1 MRPYKIEQSVVA
13 YIEKEK
19 TVKEKINTK
28 SLLKFIICSLIGITM
43 FLVPIPQNGTFTTLL
58 DYVKSFLK
66 NLFGG
71 SLSYI
76 LLVIVAGSAIMS
88 LYDYIFKPEWIRKN
102 HYLKK
107 AFSTTPLYLISKLIG
122 AVVVVM
128 VVLGV
133 GPEFI
138 TSVDTGITMVD
149 LCCTLLCIVIGF
161 SFFLPFLTDCGIME
175 FLGVILKPVV
185 RPLFK
190 VPGRASV
197 DLIASWFG
205 ASNAAVIL
213 TREQYMKGFYTKRE
227 AGYIMTNFSL
237 VSIPF
242 CLLVA
247 DTIGI
252 ANLFPAF
259 YLTICVV
266 GILLAVIIARIPPIR
281 TLPDTYQEQVG
292 KQINEEVP
300 NEKGIFKYALEK
312 SCERAEKFTAKDVI
326 SGGFE
331 VVVGMFFDLI
341 PIVLAWGTVALIIA
355 TYTPVFDWIS
365 YPMGLYL
372 QLFGVEEAFAVA
384 PASLVGFTDMFIP
397 ALLITGIESVK
408 TKFIIG
414 VLSLVQI
421 IYLTEVGAI
430 IIKSEIPLNFWKLL
444 ILFLERTIIAIPLIV
459 LMTNLLL

>member
-1 MRPYKIEQSVVA
+1 MNDKS
-13 YIEKEK
+13 
-19 TVKEKINTK
+19 INK
-28 SLLKFIICSLIGITM
+28 KNLFKFILGSLLGIVM
-43 FLVPIPQNGTFTTLL
+43 FLVPIPQGESFTTML
-58 DYVKSFLK
+58 DYIKSFLK
-66 NLFGG
+66 EMVFGD
-71 SLSYI
+71 SLPYI
-76 LLVIVAGSAIMS
+76 LLVIVILAAVLSV
-88 LYDYIFKPEWIRKN
+88 YDYVCKPDWIRN
-102 HYLKK
+102 NNFLKK
-107 AFSTTPLYLISKLIG
+107 GFSTTPFYLVSKVIG
-122 AVVVVM
+122 AVIAIM
-128 VVLGV
+128 VVFGI
-133 GPEFI
+133 GPEVVI
-138 TSVDTGITMVD
+138 SADTGATMID

-185 RPLFK
+185 RPLFR

-242 CLLVA
+242 CLMVA
-247 DTIGI
+247 NTIGI
-252 ANLFPAF
+252 DNLFPAF
-259 YLTICVV
+259 YFCICVT
-266 GILLAVIIARIPPIR
+266 GIILAVICGRIPPLR
-281 TLPDTYQEQVG
+281 TLPDTYQERVG
-292 KQINEEVP
+292 KKLNEEVP
-300 NEKGIFKYALEK
+300 QEKGTLNYALEL
-312 SCERAEKFTAKDVI
+312 SCKRAEQFGVKGVLS
-326 SGGFE
+326 SGLE
-331 VVVGMFFDLI
+331 VVMGMFFDLI
-341 PIVLAWGTVALIIA
+341 PIVVAWGTIALMIA

-384 PASLVGFTDMFIP
+384 PATLIGFTDMFIP
-397 ALLITGIESVK
+397 ALLITGVASVK

-444 ILFLERTIIAIPLIV
+444 LIFLERTVIAIPIIV
-459 LMTNLLL
+459 LMANLML

>member
-1 MRPYKIEQSVVA
+1 MKSASV
-13 YIEKEK
+13 
-19 TVKEKINTK
+19 NTK
-28 SLLKFIICSLIGITM
+28 NLLKFILGSAFGILM
-43 FLVPIPQNGTFTTLL
+43 FLVPIPQGESFTTLL
-58 DYVKSFLK
+58 DYCKNFLSD
-66 NLFGG
+66 LFGG
-71 SLSYI
+71 SLVYI
-76 LLVIVAGSAIMS
+76 LTVIVVVAAVMS
-88 LYDYIFKPEWIRKN
+88 VYDYICKPDWIRKN
-102 HYLKK
+102 HYLSK
-107 AFSTTPLYLISKLIG
+107 AFSTSLFYLISKVLG
-122 AVVVVM
+122 AVVTCLVVF
-128 VVLGV
+128 GV

-138 TSVDTGITMVD
+138 TSVDTGATMVD
-149 LCCTLLCIVIGF
+149 LACTLICIVLSF
-161 SFFLPFLTDCGIME
+161 SFLLPFLTDCGIME
-175 FLGVILKPVV
+175 FLGVILRPVV

-242 CLLVA
+242 CLLIA

-259 YLTICVV
+259 YLCICLVGVV
-266 GILLAVIIARIPPIR
+266 LAAIICRIPPISKI
-281 TLPDTYQEQVG
+281 PDTYQEKVG
-292 KQINEEVP
+292 KQLNEEVP
-300 NEKGIFKYALEK
+300 QEKGIFSHAVEI
-312 SCERAEKFTAKDVI
+312 SCKRAESFTAKNVVF
-326 SGGFE
+326 GGLE
-331 VVVGMFFDLI
+331 VVVGMLFDLI
-341 PIVLAWGTVALIIA
+341 PIVLSWGTLALIIA

-372 QLFGVEEAFAVA
+372 QVLGVEEAFAVA
-384 PASLVGFTDMFIP
+384 PATLVGFTDMFIP
-397 ALLITGIESVK
+397 ALLIGGVASVK

-430 IIKSEIPLNFWKLL
+430 IIKSEIPLNLWKLF
-444 ILFLERTIIAIPLIV
+444 ILFLERTLIAIPLIV
-459 LMTNLLL
+459 LFANLVL